1 MIETFNLVNAAFM
14 AFMTLMTIFSPQ
26 EFMKGGIT
34 NVPWFKNIPEDKRNR
49 VFYNAVFMAIIG
61 FCGLFVPALFAP
73 ASRLLC
79 LQNTVLQGAFVLHS
93 ISLLGTNAYKSIL
106 PDAYTKSWFQWVF
119 MTLLGVGF
127 TAWGIVVNN
136 NQQSYAQDD
145 FVRTKFNG
153 VLTLRTANIVGI
165 VFSSIF
171 AFQFI
176 LMPKRLLSMFWSD
189 DNANDAN
196 NQKTF
201 MTFPILQNVYAGELF
216 WARNSGIIILVLNVC
231 TLFATD
237 GFSTGLDSPLAT
249 IQYLFVTSTL
259 NIFNI
264 NQLMMAPYGNKS
276 KKNIVV
282 SWIPTTLLCGG
293 SIVISALALRR

>member
-1 MIETFNLVNAAFM
+1 M
-14 AFMTLMTIFSPQ
+14 AFMTLNTIFSPQ

-34 NVPWFKNIPEDKRNR
+34 KVPWFKNIPENKQNR

-61 FCGLFVPALFAP
+61 FCGLFVTALFAP

-79 LQNTVLQGAFVLHS
+79 LQNTLLQGAFVLHS
-93 ISLLGTNAYKSIL
+93 SSLILTNAYKTVR
-106 PDAYTKSWFQWVF
+106 PDTYTKSWFQWVF
-119 MTLLGVGF
+119 MTLLGIGF
-127 TAWGIVVNN
+127 TAWGIIVIN
-136 NQQSYAQDD
+136 NQQTYAQDN

-153 VLTLRTANIVGI
+153 VLSLRTANIVGI

-189 DNANDAN
+189 DNDVN

-201 MTFPILQNVYAGELF
+201 MTFPILQNVYVGELF

-237 GFSTGLDSPLAT
+237 GFSTGLDNPLAT
-249 IQYLFVTSTL
+249 IQYLLITSTL

-264 NQLMMAPYGNKS
+264 NQLMMAPYGKKS

-293 SIVISALALRR
+293 SIAISALALRR